1 MKQGEDS
8 LEIVESTQDG
18 FAVLEVRGRINSTTA
33 AGLQERLCAAAAG
46 GHPGVVV
53 DLKQVAYISSA
64 GFRALL
70 LGARAGT
77 NSGCGLALCGVTGE
91 IQRLFDIS
99 GFDSAFD
106 MCGTRS
112 ECIARLRTASPSPGA
127 E

>member
-1 MKQGEDS
+1 V
-8 LEIVESTQDG
+8 EIVETTEDG
-18 FAVLEVRGRINSTTA
+18 FTVLEVRGRINSTTA
-33 AGLQERLCAAAAG
+33 SGLQERLFAAAQG

-70 LGARAGT
+70 LGARAGS
-77 NSGCGLALCGVTGE
+77 NSGCGLALCGATGE
-91 IQRLFDIS
+91 VQRLFDIS

-106 MCGTRS
+106 MFGTRS
-112 ECIARLRTASPSPGA
+112 ECIARLRSGSRKGDT